1 MASAILVLL
10 SVPLFGQIKI
20 GNDLGLT
27 ANGNLSANYSGIY
40 GDQIASSHGF
50 GVGGTAA
57 IGGYYYNP
65 NFMSFNVNP
74 YFNQSRANSDF
85 ASVSDASGVTLA
97 SSIFSGSHFPGNI
110 TYTKAYNSTGNYG
123 IPGITNFDT
132 NGNNQSFGVTWSALL
147 PNLPTL
153 TVGYQMGDSNYSLYG
168 TNENGN
174 SNFRSLF
181 LNSTYSVKG
190 FHLGGGISNGSSE
203 ALIPGIFV
211 VGGQEQNSNSD
222 NTTYNFNAT
231 HRLPWNGTF
240 TSTVAR
246 SDVNSDYLGYS
257 FNGTIDRAGASVGV
271 RPTEKL
277 SFSLGGDYTD
287 NLSGSLYQAIVPSSS
302 ATTFAS
308 SSTTSNSTQTSSTP
322 DSGAATVTSV
332 TGLAGTQTEQSSH
345 AWNLLFDTTYAFAR
359 NLQAQ
364 GIIERRMQTYL
375 GVNFGSTMYGGGVT
389 YTRQIMGGYLGSSFN
404 LIDSTLDGSNQNSL
418 GFNTTANYNRRIR
431 AWQVGGYFNYAQNAQ
446 TLLVTYTTS
455 YYNFSANVSRRLLGK
470 FFWTGSA
477 GGSRS
482 GLTAQPGTTS
492 SSESFSTSVG
502 SNRLALSG
510 TYAKSDGNSLA
521 SGGGLVQT
529 PLPPIIP
536 PTLLVMYGGES
547 YSAAISGSPIHR
559 LSFSVSYVN
568 SRSNI
573 SNQGVAS
580 WNHFEEEN
588 AYFQYRFRQIGMTG
602 GYTRL
607 IQGFSAS
614 GLPAANVNSFSVG
627 VYRWFNFF

>member
-27 ANGNLSANYSGIY
+27 ANGNLSANYSGLY

-65 NFMSFNVNP
+65 NFVSFNVNP

-110 TYTKAYNSTGNYG
+110 TYTRAYNSTGNYG

-147 PNLPTL
+147 PKLPTL

-190 FHLGGGISNGSSE
+190 FHLGGGISHGSSE
-203 ALIPGIFV
+203 ALIPGIF

-231 HRLPWNGTF
+231 HRLPCNGTF

-302 ATTFAS
+302 AATFAS
-308 SSTTSNSTQTSSTP
+308 SGTNSNSTQTSSTP

-332 TGLAGTQTEQSSH
+332 TGLAGTQIEQSSH

-418 GFNTTANYNRRIR
+418 GFNTNANYNRRIG

-580 WNHFEEEN
+580 WDPLRRRERILPISVPPDRHDRWLYPAN
-588 AYFQYRFRQIGMTG
+588 
-602 GYTRL
+602 
-607 IQGFSAS
+607 S
-614 GLPAANVNSFSVG
+614 GI
-627 VYRWFNFF
+627 